1 MPGTTIMQREHGE
14 GAEENLTS
22 IQKKEGGKEKVN
34 VA

>member
-22 IQKKEGGKEKVN
+22 VQKKVN